1 MFWSQKKEHYARPY
15 GIPYLIM
22 QVLQYMHKK
31 IKVAMSKE
39 PKTNHICLSALRQQ
53 LQTLCWFEVHLHC
66 NKEIITSHLNVYVR
80 LDWEYLGPMCLRA
93 CSNNVRYLIP
103 FRLRR
108 IADLYECT
116 LVLRVECKFLSM
128 AYAYVCACL
137 LEGKVRRLHY
147 LLPQSF
153 WWLNRYRVW

>member
-1 MFWSQKKEHYARPY
+1 MFRSQKKEHSATPY

-22 QVLQYMHKK
+22 QVLQYMHTKNQSCN
-31 IKVAMSKE
+31 VSKE
-39 PKTNHICLSALRQQ
+39 PKTNHIYLSALRQQ

-80 LDWEYLGPMCLRA
+80 LDREYLGPTCLRA
-93 CSNNVRYLIP
+93 SSNNVRCLIP
-103 FRLRR
+103 FQLRG

-116 LVLRVECKFLSM
+116 LILRVECKFFSM
-128 AYAYVCACL
+128 AYVHL